1 MDTGQNDD
9 LQNAINGIVNQ
20 GAGAPAEVD
29 TPDLGVPPAP
39 AVPGVT
45 DTPDVATTL
54 TNAPVEPIVPA
65 APVEPAATPVLDEP
79 AIAAP
84 AEPAAPALSEP
95 TIGAPTESVADSVM
109 NMPETAASSELSE
122 IKKNMIQDLIP
133 LMDHV
138 SIDADRKFGFYKEAI
153 TSTHDKTM
161 VPAAYEAVKGIE
173 DDTKKAEALLYL
185 IDESE

>member
-20 GAGAPAEVD
+20 GVGADAPAEVD

-65 APVEPAATPVLDEP
+65 APAAPALEEP

-84 AEPAAPALSEP
+84 AEPVAAPALSEP
-95 TIGAPTESVADSVM
+95 TIGAPSESVADSVM